1 MIEIKKLNIE
11 IGVVKAE
18 ASKVSL
24 LLVNSDLSHKQ
35 VVQENLNDTTHKF
48 QRKPTNQ
55 QIHILERKKKSILVN
70 WQFLEICNF
79 SCTSSVLPRFM
90 MSSPVMVS
98 PIIVGWSLVNQ
109 SS

>member
-35 VVQENLNDTTHKF
+35 VVQENLNDRTHKF

-55 QIHILERKKKSILVN
+55 QISHTRKKEKIN
-70 WQFLEICNF
+70 
-79 SCTSSVLPRFM
+79 SCELAIS
-90 MSSPVMVS
+90 
-98 PIIVGWSLVNQ
+98 
-109 SS
+109 